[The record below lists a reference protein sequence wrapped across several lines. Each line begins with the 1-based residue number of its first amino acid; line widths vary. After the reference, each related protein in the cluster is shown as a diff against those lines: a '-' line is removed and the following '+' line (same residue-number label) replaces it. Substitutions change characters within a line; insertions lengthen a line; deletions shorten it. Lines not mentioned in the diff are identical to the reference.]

1 MRGLTFLALTVS
13 LCSTLSLCKG
23 ADASGGG
30 AAQTPATTPVT
41 NPLATD
47 PTDPTVAVLC
57 HIACG
62 DLPCHCHGVAHK
74 EQSLAARLNAIDG
87 LGGLK
92 SPAAI
97 QCLRDLLCEL
107 NAQCC
112 KQKEHCGCADF
123 DRTMLALHAI
133 QALGGIGANALSAL
147 PEIVNAICISPDLA
161 TVIANAQGAIKPA
174 QAASSPAPAATT
186 TPAPTLD
193 QVVQDLGK
201 AHDDLAAVAKS
212 LDPGNPH
219 WHELKAMKDE
229 LENMK
234 HELKRLEAACAKL
247 GAGK

>member
-13 LCSTLSLCKG
+13 LCSSVSLCKG

-41 NPLATD
+41 NPLVTD

-74 EQSLAARLNAIDG
+74 GQSLAARLNAIDG

-112 KQKEHCGCADF
+112 KEKEHCGCGDF

-147 PEIVNAICISPDLA
+147 PEIGNAICISPDLA
-161 TVIANAQGAIKPA
+161 TVISNAQSLIKPTP
-174 QAASSPAPAATT
+174 AASTPAPAT
-186 TPAPTLD
+186 TPSPTFHD
-193 QVVQDLGK
+193 VAQDLKKGI
-201 AHDDLAAVAKS
+201 DDLVAAEKAFKPSHHQKEMLMQMHDWLEGIKRDLDALPPASPKS
-212 LDPGNPH
+212 GSGN
-219 WHELKAMKDE
+219 
-229 LENMK
+229 
-234 HELKRLEAACAKL
+234 
-247 GAGK
+247 